1 VRPAIYDY
9 GAADNLE
16 SALRTAATTLEIFV
30 TQRSQTAQHD
40 FGYTVNGIIEGWI
53 GNAYNKWCI
62 DFNTSQN
69 VLTNYVNNLNQ
80 LWVQVHNAT
89 YDAEMYMYNHA
100 SISRLP
106 VPSPVGNPILAPQNS
121 DPNNAEGATPA
132 MLYDYSD
139 LMTGQNDQI
148 LPTFRTSLPQYV
160 SDYYANYSSSSN
172 SAEPNLIQ
180 PIDELYPDAAVPHSI
195 AYYLTSTVRPMDA
208 HVRTVGKAFEKAD
221 SNPVTTSPSYVPR
234 SDQGD
239 PDADHFITLS
249 SEALL
254 DQTIAQIDATDA
266 SIAQFTADEKAGSQ
280 AAQSF
285 KAGGDLVTQQLLDEI
300 IANQNN
306 AAWTSAFFSTLS
318 TADILRIIQY
328 MNATPG
334 GQGKYLQAFAQACAT
349 ALDSGLL
356 SPSSVQ
362 NLISVVLHDPH
373 QGISVDLFNQYL
385 LDDLKNDPKAAV
397 NFINYATD
405 QQLQQLLNGNYSVP
419 GTSSSQRE
427 AQIINLAT
435 EALGFSA
442 DQSDAESLYQR
453 ISKLIMQT
461 QPPDAETVL
470 PAAQKFF
477 GTYIFASTYPPAP
490 DAGPDALT
498 GWAEQVAQNID
509 GKLKSWLNWIE
520 SFESKN
526 LSDQGRRQAIEEL
539 VIGFVTT
546 GIGLL
551 LSPLGSAILGA
562 SSTVLTSVGVQWVD
576 EEIFPLTG
584 DPVGDTNAFTAAA
597 ERATKFLTAVEAVGA
612 GDVIGP
618 DGKVVSLDDSNNVL
632 AVLKDPGAYTLR
644 GSAKYKTVKDL
655 LDNAG
660 NQFSP
665 APGD

>member
-1 VRPAIYDY
+1 MRPAIYDY

-16 SALRTAATTLEIFV
+16 SALRTAANTLESFV
-30 TQRSQTAQHD
+30 TQRGQTAQHD

-89 YDAEMYMYNHA
+89 HDAEMYMYDHA

-121 DPNNAEGATPA
+121 DPNNTEGATPA

-148 LPTFRTSLPQYV
+148 LPTYRTSLPQYV
-160 SDYYANYSSSSN
+160 SDYYANYSTTSN
-172 SAEPNLIQ
+172 SGEPNLIQ
-180 PIDELYPDAAVPHSI
+180 PIDELYPDAAVPHRI
-195 AYYLTSTVRPMDA
+195 AYYLTSTVWPMDA
-208 HVRTVGKAFEKAD
+208 YVRTVGKAFEEAD
-221 SNPVTTSPSYVPR
+221 SNPITTPPSYVPR

-254 DQTIAQIDATDA
+254 DRAIAEVDSTDA

-285 KAGGDLVTQQLLDEI
+285 KAGGLVTQQLLDEI

-334 GQGKYLQAFAQACAT
+334 GQGKDLQAFAQACTT

-362 NLISVVLHDPH
+362 NLISIVLRDSH
-373 QGISVDLFNQYL
+373 QFIYVGFFNHYL
-385 LDDLKNDPKAAV
+385 LADLQNDPKAAA

-405 QQLQQLLNGNYSVP
+405 QQLLALLNGNYSLP
-419 GTSSSQRE
+419 GKSSSQGE

-435 EALGFSA
+435 EVLGFSA
-442 DQSDAESLYQR
+442 NQSDAESLYRR
-453 ISKLIMQT
+453 ISRLIMQT
-461 QPPDAETVL
+461 QPSDAETVL

-490 DAGPDALT
+490 GAGPDALT

-509 GKLKSWLNWIE
+509 GELKSWLHWIE

-551 LSPLGSAILGA
+551 LSPLGSAVLGA
-562 SSTVLTSVGVQWVD
+562 SSTVLTSVGIQWVD

-618 DGKVVSLDDSNNVL
+618 DGTVVSLDDSNNVL
-632 AVLKDPGAYTLR
+632 AVLKNPGAYTLR